1 MLTSITAT
9 AQLTAVQE
17 GFESWP
23 PTNWGVYE
31 LGVALDGWR
40 DDFDGTFHTGESSA
54 YSSIDNNQSDNWLVS
69 PQIEIANGDYDFKF
83 WALSRDIQFIDR
95 ASVHISTGSGDPAS
109 GDFVEVYFT
118 PPSTLD
124 DIWEETSIDL
134 SGYAGQNIYVAFRHE
149 GTWHQW
155 YIDDVSV
162 TPNTFAD
169 GALTEVINPIGVSE
183 SPSIENIILTLK
195 NEGTNTIDD
204 LAIDWTVNGNAQTQF
219 TANSLNLAPGAST
232 NLTIGNFNFD
242 TVGLYSLEAILDI
255 AGDFDPSNNILNWT
269 YAVTT
274 IKDGALVAI
283 SPEGITPISGIQD
296 VVATIQNVGEN
307 TIDIVEIIWEVDG
320 VSQSPYNNS
329 SLNLIPGDSMS
340 IVIGQYDFST
350 SGVYQIEATLLAV
363 GDVNIDNDTYLATT
377 AINTFYESFE
387 GAQFPP
393 EHWSIVFGTLEN
405 TNFGNPVEGD
415 KFYGAQPDQNFFGT
429 VSDTIYS
436 PRLEI
441 EAGDT
446 YSFYIKSSGFLEA
459 NNEVV
464 WKDGVTGDVNVIQAV
479 TAPINTWTLITVDI
493 SAAQG
498 NNHIGITSVVPGS
511 APGYTEFDLFT
522 STANVHLYDQDLEVK
537 NGDIYYLAGDN
548 VNEGFDVLI
557 KNTGALAVLGSNYTV
572 RLMEAPGTVVA
583 TTNGVNLDSWEEA
596 VVTVNH
602 TFTGIASHRLYF
614 EIEFA
619 QDEELENNTSREVNV
634 HVVPGTVVLD
644 EMGSKDGIDLN
655 FPFNTGGDTFTL
667 GDEDISQT
675 LYQSSDFD
683 NPGDIYGF
691 VYAYDNLLASDRVQE
706 LPLKVWIS
714 QTQTNDLSSGY
725 LPNSELVLVFDGI
738 VEILPGPNRELYI
751 PFDQPISYTGMD
763 NIVVQD
769 YQFDPEWWPSIAR
782 FYATANGGSNIRTIR
797 NFDLVEVDL
806 MNPPTSFYSG
816 SNFAYTRFVVDPQI
830 STSLVSGIVRDDS
843 NNPLEDAT
851 VTIDGSSISAQSD
864 SNGEYQLI
872 ALPYGTYDISASKFG
887 YNDQTIT
894 TTLDAP
900 NTLQDFVLS
909 EKAVVQINGRVVGSN
924 DTNVPLENVEIS
936 LDGYTSDNTTTDNLG
951 EFNFPTVYGDNEYEL
966 TFSLYGYNE
975 KTVMVTVVDATIEL
989 GDVVLDQEYISPF
1002 DVSVSASTDATIV
1015 WKNPLESTKE
1025 KLQNDLD
1032 VNSFSYTNEPN
1043 ENVWLGNIFTINE
1056 ITTLTNVEIRTDI
1069 YNLAADFVSIDVFD
1083 VASEEIIASSEP
1095 FLLERNA
1102 LINIDIPNIVVY
1114 DDIMVA
1120 VHWQNNPESTYAL
1133 VTDFSDP
1140 SVPNTAVIKY
1150 PGGPITLLSE
1160 AIGAFESSFHV
1171 RINTLDDGTPNTNN
1185 EVLSYNV
1192 RRGLASEFPN
1202 TSNWELL
1209 TPSPVSD
1216 LSFVDTDWGSTIASE
1231 QYRFA
1236 VETIYSQDVSE
1247 VTFSNVI
1254 DGSLLGIAGN
1264 DLENSVVVYPVPA
1277 SNLINIAVTSSFDS
1291 NSSIQIFD
1299 VLGKYV
1305 TEINMENL
1313 SDGVLTKDVSYFENG
1328 IYFLRISNGKALI
1341 HKKFIIS
1348 N

>member
-1 MLTSITAT
+1 
-9 AQLTAVQE
+9 
-17 GFESWP
+17 
-23 PTNWGVYE
+23 
-31 LGVALDGWR
+31 
-40 DDFDGTFHTGESSA
+40 
-54 YSSIDNNQSDNWLVS
+54 
-69 PQIEIANGDYDFKF
+69 
-83 WALSRDIQFIDR
+83 
-95 ASVHISTGSGDPAS
+95 
-109 GDFVEVYFT
+109 
-118 PPSTLD
+118 
-124 DIWEETSIDL
+124 
-134 SGYAGQNIYVAFRHE
+134 
-149 GTWHQW
+149 
-155 YIDDVSV
+155 
-162 TPNTFAD
+162 
-169 GALTEVINPIGVSE
+169 
-183 SPSIENIILTLK
+183 
-195 NEGTNTIDD
+195 
-204 LAIDWTVNGNAQTQF
+204 
-219 TANSLNLAPGAST
+219 
-232 NLTIGNFNFD
+232 
-242 TVGLYSLEAILDI
+242 
-255 AGDFDPSNNILNWT
+255 
-269 YAVTT
+269 
-274 IKDGALVAI
+274 
-283 SPEGITPISGIQD
+283 
-296 VVATIQNVGEN
+296 
-307 TIDIVEIIWEVDG
+307 
-320 VSQSPYNNS
+320 
-329 SLNLIPGDSMS
+329 
-340 IVIGQYDFST
+340 
-350 SGVYQIEATLLAV
+350 
-363 GDVNIDNDTYLATT
+363 
-377 AINTFYESFE
+377 
-387 GAQFPP
+387 
-393 EHWSIVFGTLEN
+393 
-405 TNFGNPVEGD
+405 
-415 KFYGAQPDQNFFGT
+415 
-429 VSDTIYS
+429 
-436 PRLEI
+436 
-441 EAGDT
+441 
-446 YSFYIKSSGFLEA
+446 
-459 NNEVV
+459 
-464 WKDGVTGDVNVIQAV
+464 
-479 TAPINTWTLITVDI
+479 
-493 SAAQG
+493 
-498 NNHIGITSVVPGS
+498 
-511 APGYTEFDLFT
+511 
-522 STANVHLYDQDLEVK
+522 
-537 NGDIYYLAGDN
+537 
-548 VNEGFDVLI
+548 
-557 KNTGALAVLGSNYTV
+557 
-572 RLMEAPGTVVA
+572 
-583 TTNGVNLDSWEEA
+583 
-596 VVTVNH
+596 
-602 TFTGIASHRLYF
+602 
-614 EIEFA
+614 
-619 QDEELENNTSREVNV
+619 
-634 HVVPGTVVLD
+634 
-644 EMGSKDGIDLN
+644 
-655 FPFNTGGDTFTL
+655 
-667 GDEDISQT
+667 
-675 LYQSSDFD
+675 
-683 NPGDIYGF
+683 
-691 VYAYDNLLASDRVQE
+691 
-706 LPLKVWIS
+706 
-714 QTQTNDLSSGY
+714 
-725 LPNSELVLVFDGI
+725 
-738 VEILPGPNRELYI
+738 
-751 PFDQPISYTGMD
+751 
-763 NIVVQD
+763 
-769 YQFDPEWWPSIAR
+769 
-782 FYATANGGSNIRTIR
+782 
-797 NFDLVEVDL
+797 
-806 MNPPTSFYSG
+806 
-816 SNFAYTRFVVDPQI
+816 
-830 STSLVSGIVRDDS
+830 IVRDDS

-1254 DGSLLGIAGN
+1254 DGTLLGIAGN